1 MFSASCYD
9 IRMYQIP
16 EHIKE
21 ESKIIRTEFSDKMV
35 GFIVGALSLVA
46 GLAWND
52 AIKALIEYVFPLQKD
67 GISAK
72 FIYAIVISLVVVMIS
87 IFLVRWFKPEGQK

>member
-1 MFSASCYD
+1 MYKIPD
-9 IRMYQIP
+9 HIR
-16 EHIKE
+16 EEGKVIK
-21 ESKIIRTEFSDKMV
+21 TEFSAKMV

-67 GISAK
+67 GVSAK
-72 FIYAIVISLVVVMIS
+72 FIYAIVISLVVVLLS
-87 IFLVRWFKPEGQK
+87 IFLVRWFKSEDQK